1 MKKTMKKFPL
11 LICLIVSCAIVIAS
25 LFVSGFCGIK
35 LAPSLGGGS
44 QFEVAIADTADAK
57 TCVKSIK
64 EVLGD
69 NQLTLESSA
78 VEDKYLALDGEGAYT
93 KRCIVVK
100 VSESDISDEKELS
113 VREAIATAL
122 NVPESRVSKI
132 DNIVSSIKSS
142 DILYIGLAVGII
154 ALCLFVFG
162 WIRYDIFA
170 ALSFILSYLHNIILS
185 LAIMII
191 TRVPMGLVSIAAAM
205 VLTFI
210 MTALLISIY
219 EKNKVESELHLAEKE
234 TISERMIRAEK
245 YAVKPFILV
254 AVACVVFAALLFIVP
269 VLSIVYSSISIVI
282 ALVCSAYTALLV
294 GPGVYS
300 AFLEIQSAY
309 EEARLSRNSEINKEI
324 KKKIAKSKKK

>member
-11 LICLIVSCAIVIAS
+11 LICLIISCAIVVAS
-25 LFVSGFCGIK
+25 LFVAGFSGIK

-44 QFEVAIADTADAK
+44 QFEVAISDTADSK
-57 TCVKSIK
+57 TCVNAIK

-69 NQLTLESSA
+69 NKLTMDSVA

-100 VSESDISDEKELS
+100 ISQNNVSDEVELK
-113 VREAIATAL
+113 VREAIATAV

-170 ALSFILSYLHNIILS
+170 ALSFILSYLHNIILT

-191 TRVPMGLVSIAAAM
+191 VRIPLGLVSIAAAM
-205 VLTFI
+205 ILTFV

-219 EKNKVESELHLAEKE
+219 EKNKVESELHLGEKE
-234 TISERMIRAEK
+234 TVTERMIRSEK
-245 YAVKPFILV
+245 YALKPFILV
-254 AVACVVFAALLFIVP
+254 AVACLVFAVLLFVVP

-282 ALVCSAYTALLV
+282 ALACSAYTALLI
-294 GPGVYS
+294 GPAVYS
-300 AFLEIQSAY
+300 AFLEIKTAVD
-309 EEARLSRNSEINKEI
+309 EARLSRNNEINKEI